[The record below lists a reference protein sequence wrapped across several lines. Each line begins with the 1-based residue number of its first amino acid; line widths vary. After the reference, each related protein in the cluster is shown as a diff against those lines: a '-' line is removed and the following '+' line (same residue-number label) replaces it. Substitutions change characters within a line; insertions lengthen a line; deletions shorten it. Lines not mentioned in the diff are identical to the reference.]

1 MGEGAKIVLFYIIGV
16 IYSFIS
22 EEYKLFQISNIYLF
36 SLCIYLFL
44 ILIVFKKYFRET
56 LIPTIYNAVFY
67 SIYLCIIIFFAVIR
81 SRSESANNE
90 SGIISIV
97 VKKSEDYKMKASRHI
112 EQIWNIQEEDIC
124 DENMRKALK
133 EGKEKEVGIL
143 KGLIVG
149 DKNDLNYSIKQSFRN
164 IGTSHTL
171 ALSGLHVG
179 IIWAFISLLLSPLS
193 LWNSGKKIRLF
204 LTILIL
210 AIYSFITG
218 MSSSVVRASMM
229 ITILQINSVL
239 GRKNN
244 SFEALIFAAFI
255 IILISPHSLK
265 SAGFQL
271 SFLAVLGIIIITP
284 TINKISHKVE
294 QLLKNKIAK
303 GMIHLLIQ
311 SISISIACQI
321 FTLPIILLY
330 FNYFPQHF
338 IIANIAVI
346 PLTTIVLYCSFVT
359 IITSPLP
366 ILGKAMIAVTH
377 YAIKILLYVVD
388 FLST

>member
-1 MGEGAKIVLFYIIGV
+1 MSEGAKIILFYIIGV

-81 SRSESANNE
+81 NRSETINNE

-97 VKKSEDYKMKASRHI
+97 VKKSEEYKMVASKCI
-112 EQIWNIQEEDIC
+112 EQVCNMQEEGEELGII
-124 DENMRKALK
+124 KAL
-133 EGKEKEVGIL
+133 
-143 KGLIVG
+143 LIG
-149 DKNDLNYSIKQSFRN
+149 DKSDLNYSIKQSFKN
-164 IGTSHTL
+164 IGVAHTL

-244 SFEALIFAAFI
+244 SFEALILAAFI
-255 IILISPHSLK
+255 IILIFPHSLK

>member
-81 SRSESANNE
+81 TRSETINNE
-90 SGIISIV
+90 SGTISTI
-97 VKKSEDYKMKASRHI
+97 VKKSEEYKMVASKYI
-112 EQIWNIQEEDIC
+112 EQVCNMQEEGEELGII
-124 DENMRKALK
+124 KAL
-133 EGKEKEVGIL
+133 
-143 KGLIVG
+143 LIG
-149 DKNDLNYSIKQSFRN
+149 DKSDLNYSIKQSFKN
-164 IGTSHTL
+164 IGAAHTL

-210 AIYSFITG
+210 AIYSFIAG
-218 MSSSVVRASMM
+218 MSSSVVRASIM
-229 ITILQINSVL
+229 ISILQINSVL

-377 YAIKILLYVVD
+377 YATKILRYVVD